1 VHAHAP
7 VCVSVRLCLRVIC
20 VATAYDVRHVARS
33 YGACHVSWRS
43 LHSAL
48 QRGAAE
54 KGCVLWSRG
63 VTDRF
68 CEKNNIQLIVRSHE
82 VFSAG

>member
-1 VHAHAP
+1 
-7 VCVSVRLCLRVIC
+7 
-20 VATAYDVRHVARS
+20 
-33 YGACHVSWRS
+33 VSWRS

-68 CEKNNIQLIVRSHE
+68 CEKNSIQLIVRSHE